1 MVRGC
6 DNCDQI
12 AHLIK
17 KRRFLTKQLTLRKP
31 LGIKITIDYWQK
43 KWENAR
49 YQTRET
55 GGFVAPL
62 GMKIKFDY
70 RQKELGGGICGTF
83 RDENYI

>member
-17 KRRFLTKQLTLRKP
+17 KRRFLTKKLTLRKP

-43 KWENAR
+43 KMGKCSISDAR
-49 YQTRET
+49 
-55 GGFVAPL
+55 
-62 GMKIKFDY
+62 D
-70 RQKELGGGICGTF
+70 GGICGTF
-83 RDENYI
+83 RDENQI

>member
-17 KRRFLTKQLTLRKP
+17 KRRFLTKKLTLRKP

-43 KWENAR
+43 NGKMLDIR
-49 YQTRET
+49 RERR
-55 GGFVAPL
+55 GDL
-62 GMKIKFDY
+62 
-70 RQKELGGGICGTF
+70 
-83 RDENYI
+83 